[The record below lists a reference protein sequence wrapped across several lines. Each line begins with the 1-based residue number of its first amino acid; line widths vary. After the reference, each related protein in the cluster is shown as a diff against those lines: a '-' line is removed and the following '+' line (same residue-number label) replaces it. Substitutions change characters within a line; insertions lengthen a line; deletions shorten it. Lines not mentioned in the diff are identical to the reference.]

1 MSYELTKTDY
11 MKILAYYELK
21 VPKTTDKIKEDAEK
35 VLAKKLCSCIKKVN
49 PVNEAKSIGV
59 CTRSIFNRK
68 QLKRGTFRCKR
79 GRKVSFRKTRKSGL
93 HIGKKQ

>member
-1 MSYELTKTDY
+1 MSYELTKSDY
-11 MKILAYYELK
+11 MKILTYYDIK
-21 VPKTTDKIKEDAEK
+21 VPKTTDKIKQDAEK
-35 VLAKKLCSCIKKVN
+35 VLAEKLCSCIKKVN

-79 GRKVSFRKTRKSGL
+79 GRKVSFRKTRKSGIQ
-93 HIGKKQ
+93 IGRKQ

>member
-11 MKILAYYELK
+11 MKILAYYDIK
-21 VPKTTDKIKEDAEK
+21 VPKTTEKIKQDAENI
-35 VLAKKLCSCIKKVN
+35 LAKKLCSCIKKVN
-49 PVNEAKSIGV
+49 PVNEAESIGV

-79 GRKVSFRKTRKSGL
+79 REKVSFRKTRKSGIQ
-93 HIGKKQ
+93 IGRKK

>member
-1 MSYELTKTDY
+1 

>member
-1 MSYELTKTDY
+1 MSYELTKSDY
-11 MKILAYYELK
+11 MKILTYYDIK
-21 VPKTTDKIKEDAEK
+21 VPKTTDKIKQDAEK
-35 VLAKKLCSCIKKVN
+35 VFAEKLCSCIKKVN

-79 GRKVSFRKTRKSGL
+79 GRKVSFRKTRKSGIQ
-93 HIGKKQ
+93 IGRKQ